1 LVPGSGRND
10 HDAAA
15 VRSTFTAKPQCGIF
29 YFEIEIV
36 SKGRDGYISIGFC
49 DADASMDKLPGK
61 HIRLL
66 TRASEGV
73 LRFQLA
79 PKKNFRT

>member
-1 LVPGSGRND
+1 LISGSGRNN

-15 VRSTFTAKPQCGIF
+15 VRSTFTAKPQCGIY

-49 DADASMDKLPGK
+49 DTDASMDKLPGK
-61 HIRLL
+61 TYQI
-66 TRASEGV
+66 V
-73 LRFQLA
+73 
-79 PKKNFRT
+79 

>member
-1 LVPGSGRND
+1 MPMNMSVSFSNSFFCLLLGTGRNN

-61 HIRLL
+61 
-66 TRASEGV
+66 TSQV
-73 LRFQLA
+73 V
-79 PKKNFRT
+79 